1 MCRWCQQI
9 AEVNA
14 MLIDVS
20 RHVVFSIST
29 ELLKIENQADTRIM
43 DSLALFTMKNKF
55 YSENQRFRLKLD
67 NHMS

>member
-1 MCRWCQQI
+1 
-9 AEVNA
+9 